1 MNILIVIQMGGK
13 IKIMKLSCQK
23 INRLSLG
30 TNIFTKHKQANPVI
44 LSRIL
49 INNAICFTNFK
60 S

>member
-1 MNILIVIQMGGK
+1 MGGK